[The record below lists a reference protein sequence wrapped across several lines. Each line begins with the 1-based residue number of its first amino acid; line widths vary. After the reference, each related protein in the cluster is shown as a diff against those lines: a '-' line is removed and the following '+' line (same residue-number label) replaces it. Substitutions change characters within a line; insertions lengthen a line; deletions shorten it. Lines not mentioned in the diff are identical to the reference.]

1 LNPNGPV
8 LGQPL
13 DRLFAAYLAL
23 AAVALL
29 FPHRPSSWP
38 LLLALHGLVIGL
50 AWPAAPIGRLAADA
64 SPAAQRRIRTALD
77 WLPLLLIPL
86 LYTEL
91 AVLNTAVHGGRYFD
105 DMIIGWEQAL
115 FGGQPSRAWAAAM
128 PHLWLSELLHAA
140 YMSYYLIIFVPPV
153 MLFLLGRRA
162 EFRAVA
168 FGVMLSFFAHYMF
181 FIFFPV
187 QGPRYLFDPP
197 GGAIASGFFYQLTHS
212 LLEAGSSQGAAF
224 PSSHIGVSVTQTL
237 LMLRYMPR
245 MAPLIGILTLG
256 LALGTVYGGFHY
268 AIDGVAGVVL
278 GGAAYL
284 AAGPLQQRLGRQ
296 SGGQAAAR
304 A

>member
-1 LNPNGPV
+1 LSADGPV
-8 LGQPL
+8 RGQPL
-13 DRLFAAYLAL
+13 DRLFAAYMAL

-38 LLLALHGLVIGL
+38 LLLALHVLVVVL
-50 AWPAAPIGRLAADA
+50 AWPAAPVGRLEAGA
-64 SPAAQRRIRTALD
+64 SPATRRRLRAVLD

-105 DMIIGWEQAL
+105 DIVIGWEQAL
-115 FGGQPSRAWAAAM
+115 FGGQPSRAWATAM

-153 MLFLLGRRA
+153 ILFVLGRRA
-162 EFRAVA
+162 EFRAVV
-168 FGVMLSFFAHYMF
+168 FGVMLSFFAHYLF

-197 GGAIASGFFYQLTHS
+197 GGALANGFFYQLTHS
-212 LLEAGSSQGAAF
+212 VLEAGSSQGAAF

-237 LMLRYMPR
+237 LVVRYMPR

-268 AIDGVAGVVL
+268 AIDGLAGLVL
-278 GGAAYL
+278 GVIAFV
-284 AAGPLQQRLGRQ
+284 AAGPLRQRLGMRLDER
-296 SGGQAAAR
+296 AAAQ